1 MKILKAFL
9 ALAVVLSPLVLRAS
23 GPIGVYA
30 VIDKV
35 IFEPNDQSPT
45 RVQVWGAFA
54 YVDGGTGGTTI
65 SEIQRGY
72 MYFGTDGPAP
82 AAVLNEWR
90 DLKTV
95 AGTGQAVGFGRWLY
109 SGPFGSL
116 KPNAPPENLPHIF
129 GGSSMTDMRIRPASE
144 TPGKPA
150 FYETNSGVVKLQDFG
165 SHADIVKR
173 LRAALK

>member
-1 MKILKAFL
+1 MKIMKAL
-9 ALAVVLSPLVLRAS
+9 LVLTVLLCPLVLSAS

-30 VIDKV
+30 MIDKV
-35 IFEPNDQSPT
+35 VFEPNDQSPN

-72 MYFGTDGPAP
+72 MYFATDGPAS
-82 AAVLNEWR
+82 AAVLNEWK

-95 AGTGQAVGFGRWLY
+95 AGTGKAVGFGRWLY
-109 SGPFGSL
+109 SGPFQNL
-116 KPNAPPENLPHIF
+116 KLGASPENLPHIF
-129 GGSSMTDMRIRPASE
+129 SGANMTDMRIRPASE

-150 FYETNSGVVKLQDFG
+150 LYQTNSGVVKLTDSG
-165 SHADIVKR
+165 SHADIVRR
-173 LRAALK
+173 LQAALK

>member
-1 MKILKAFL
+1 MKILKALL
-9 ALAVVLSPLVLRAS
+9 ALAVLLYPLVLSAS

-30 VIDKV
+30 MIDKV
-35 IFEPNDQSPT
+35 LFEPNDQSPN

-54 YVDGGTGGTTI
+54 YVDGGTGGTRI

-72 MYFGTDGPAP
+72 MYFATDGPAS

-109 SGPFGSL
+109 SGPFENL
-116 KPNAPPENLPHIF
+116 KPGAPPENLPHIF
-129 GGSSMTDMRIRPASE
+129 SGANMTDMRVRPAGM
-144 TPGKPA
+144 TPGTPA
-150 FYETNSGVVKLQDFG
+150 LYQTNSGVVKLTDSG
-165 SHADIVKR
+165 SHADIVRR
-173 LRAALK
+173 LQAALK